1 MKSVPKG
8 PRSPDREKVNA
19 PWWVSKPEDLKY
31 PLAWELLRVKP
42 DEHDLRTLKV
52 CRQVK
57 IDDPRSE
64 YGEDASEGAPD
75 LTYSVIDLEQN
86 LAVLK
91 HHARWVVQAALA
103 CSQEWARYVVHGD
116 DFAAL
121 DPLLDAFRLVC
132 KQAPVLTR
140 TLSIDAILHEMDRHG
155 VGWAAWDASRNDG
168 QKDVDAFPELWRHLK
183 VPQVN

>member
-8 PRSPDREKVNA
+8 PRSSDRGKVNA
-19 PWWVSKPEDLKY
+19 PWWVSKPQDLKY
-31 PLAWELLRVKP
+31 PLAWELFGAKP
-42 DEHDLRTLKV
+42 DEHDLRTLKG
-52 CRQVK
+52 CFQVT

-64 YGEDASEGAPD
+64 YGDDAGESAPD
-75 LTYSVIDLEQN
+75 LTCSIIDLEQH
-86 LAVLK
+86 LVELK
-91 HHARWVVQAALA
+91 HAARPIVRAALA

-116 DFAAL
+116 DFRAL
-121 DPLLDAFRLVC
+121 ELLLEAFRLVN

-140 TLSIDAILHEMDRHG
+140 ALCIDAVLHEMDRHG